1 MEIIYEKEN
10 NAIINYQVI
19 SNFKICFLT
28 TKYFQPSEKV
38 KKWKIIERWSGI
50 VIFKSE
56 FATESVICF

>member
-38 KKWKIIERWSGI
+38 KK
-50 VIFKSE
+50 
-56 FATESVICF
+56 